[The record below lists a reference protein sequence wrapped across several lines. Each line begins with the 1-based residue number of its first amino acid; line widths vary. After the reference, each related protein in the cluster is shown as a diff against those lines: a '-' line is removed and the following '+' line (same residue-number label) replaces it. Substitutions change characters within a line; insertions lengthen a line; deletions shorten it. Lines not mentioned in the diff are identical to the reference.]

1 MPEQTSS
8 ILYIFRKYI
17 IKSVV
22 WEVPM
27 QTIYNKTLE
36 DTLYYNDIAVFTY
49 KIDYPFF
56 LTACGTSAAHG
67 INRHY
72 EAKAEKLE
80 HYCRT
85 TLYEEAVESARYI
98 QKNFPPFHSYELLE
112 VYTVTYNDSG
122 ITSLYT
128 DQYTYMGGA
137 HGATVRTADTWNFAS
152 GRPMALCEFYPDTP
166 AFPESVI
173 SCIEEQT
180 KQRLKDAPSTYFD
193 NYPELIR
200 SNFHPENYYMNADGI
215 VIFFQQYDIAP
226 YSSGIPEFEL
236 HFRDTQN

>member
-85 TLYEEAVESARYI
+85 ALYEEAVESARYI
-98 QKNFPPFHSYELLE
+98 QKNFPPFHSL
-112 VYTVTYNDSG
+112 
-122 ITSLYT
+122 
-128 DQYTYMGGA
+128 
-137 HGATVRTADTWNFAS
+137 
-152 GRPMALCEFYPDTP
+152 
-166 AFPESVI
+166 
-173 SCIEEQT
+173 
-180 KQRLKDAPSTYFD
+180 
-193 NYPELIR
+193 
-200 SNFHPENYYMNADGI
+200 
-215 VIFFQQYDIAP
+215 
-226 YSSGIPEFEL
+226 
-236 HFRDTQN
+236 